1 MVIDMA
7 TPEEQEL
14 LNRFAGKKPA
24 SVAIDPLKP
33 IFGGETPEQITAR
46 RAEEGRKGAEETR
59 QQEAARLAQEAADRA
74 ARNETRDVEQRSFQR
89 VGELRKEFLSMPE
102 VRDFRNV
109 LNSTQQIVSLAQ
121 GEGSAMGD
129 LASIFSYMK
138 TLDPSSTV
146 REGEAASAQ
155 NAAGIPER
163 LRNYYNNLRSG
174 KRLSPDQRA
183 DMANTAIT
191 LYKSRAGNYNS
202 LANTYRGLL
211 NLQGANPDEN
221 GVVLAPELTFQPA
234 GQSPAAGTGEGPNVT
249 VTPEDSIATFGQLT
263 YDNKGNLVG
272 RAYRASGGEIFNAQ
286 GQPLGLTGT
295 VSEEALQTAAP
306 SFYESA
312 LGAVTG
318 ADRSTAT
325 TERLPDWVQMPGIN
339 DLLSSAAWKTG
350 LGTAFGGSPQEIA
363 QIVQA
368 NFPGTQV
375 YQDEKGNYILRS
387 AIDGKDYAIKP
398 GFQISDIPRA
408 GNIIGLGL
416 LGGGGAGV
424 TALQT
429 AGREALM
436 QTGIEAAQAGTGGT
450 FNPSDIA
457 MAGVL
462 GGGAQRGLE
471 VLPGAAGRMV
481 GRMMGNAP
489 AMPSAAGIGE
499 DFVREL
505 PGGIPLPSGRISAA
519 PAGGSP
525 MGGTPAAAIPTPAEV
540 VPTGMPTG
548 GAAPEIGGVG
558 GLSSAPT
565 AGSRP
570 LQFSVAPAEILSRS
584 GTRSMPGAGVLDDA
598 DIGDRDAVLDALGL
612 PRDRRRLGA
621 QTGNKAQIEDE
632 VMVSK
637 LGEGSERMVDQF
649 DLESRHLGEYAL
661 DLIDRTGGTLNL
673 DAVNRGNAIVKP
685 LEDYQA
691 WYKGRIGELY
701 KQADEAAAA
710 SGVPITLQGLNDALR
725 VDSTFASKS
734 GLITL
739 RNGVRKYLKEINAVD
754 KTGQPL
760 PLNTVMAEKVRQY
773 LNDNWTPENSAVIG
787 KLKASID
794 NDVLSAL
801 PADVYAAARQ
811 MRANYADV
819 FEKPE
824 GLAKILE
831 IDGPEGIN
839 RSIPVDQ
846 LGDRLTNWAQKNSAQ
861 FNNIVKTLENM
872 PTPVLQQ
879 QGRQAVGEI
888 RANLL
893 ESILK
898 QNVDL
903 EDISQGG
910 DAFWR
915 GSDKSLGK
923 AMTPYKG
930 KLTNLFGPEVAD
942 RLETLRVG
950 ARILR
955 PVDPNPSGTATASQR
970 LVGKTREAL
979 LRSTGG
985 GIGGTLGTVVGGP
998 AGAAVGGIAGE
1009 RLGAKM
1015 VQRAEVAARE
1025 RAIASSLD
1033 DAAKAKQLAKMR
1045 ARRKPQ

>member
-1 MVIDMA
+1 MSAGVVIA
-7 TPEEQEL
+7 PKPEKPEKPTETF
-14 LNRFAGKKPA
+14 RFAT
-24 SVAIDPLKP
+24 
-33 IFGGETPEQITAR
+33 E
-46 RAEEGRKGAEETR
+46 AEKVG
-59 QQEAARLAQEAADRA
+59 ARLDPNRSYQINEVTGEFKDVSGQAPAKAPTPADPNRLLKLNTA
-74 ARNETRDVEQRSFQR
+74 LDQVKSLRDIASRYLSTGVTAGKLKDTPILGLF
-89 VGELRKEFLSMPE
+89 VG
-102 VRDFRNV
+102 
-109 LNSTQQIVSLAQ
+109 
-121 GEGSAMGD
+121 
-129 LASIFSYMK
+129 
-138 TLDPSSTV
+138 
-146 REGEAASAQ
+146 Q
-155 NAAGIPER
+155 N
-163 LRNYYNNLRSG
+163 
-174 KRLSPDQRA
+174 RA
-183 DMANTAIT
+183 DLEGGLET
-191 LYKSRAGNYNS
+191 LSGQLIQDQLTELAKVNPGGIAS
-202 LANTYRGLL
+202 LANAESEARRLASSIANLDPNQSQEKFLDGLKRAEDYFTRQL
-211 NLQGANPDEN
+211 
-221 GVVLAPELTFQPA
+221 ELSGGQRTGQP
-234 GQSPAAGTGEGPNVT
+234 PAAGTGEGPNVT

-263 YDNKGNLVG
+263 YDSKGNLVG
-272 RAYRASGGEIFNAQ
+272 RAYQESGGDIYNAQ
-286 GQPLGLTGT
+286 GQFLGLVGT
-295 VSEEALQTAAP
+295 VVGELQTAAP

-318 ADRSTAT
+318 ADQSTAT

-489 AMPSAAGIGE
+489 AMPSAAGMGE

-505 PGGIPLPSGRISAA
+505 PGGIPLPGGGISAA

-525 MGGTPAAAIPTPAEV
+525 MGGTPAAAIPTPTEV

-598 DIGDRDAVLDALGL
+598 DIGDRNAVLDALGL
-612 PRDRRRLGA
+612 PGDRRRLGA

-754 KTGQPL
+754 KTGKPL

-801 PADVYAAARQ
+801 PADVYADARQ

-903 EDISQGG
+903 EDIAQGG

>member
-46 RAEEGRKGAEETR
+46 RAEERRKGAEETR

-74 ARNETRDVEQRSFQR
+74 ARGETRDVEQRGFQR

-109 LNSTQQIVSLAQ
+109 LNSTQQIVALAQ

-138 TLDPSSTV
+138 TLDPGSTV

-163 LRNYYNNLRSG
+163 FRNYYNNLLSG
-174 KRLSPDQRA
+174 ERLSPDQRA

-211 NLQGANPDEN
+211 NSQGANPDEN

-234 GQSPAAGTGEGPNVT
+234 GQPPAAGTGEGPNVT

-263 YDNKGNLVG
+263 YDSKGNLVG
-272 RAYRASGGEIFNAQ
+272 RAYQESGGDIYNAQ
-286 GQPLGLTGT
+286 GQFLGLVGT
-295 VSEEALQTAAP
+295 VVGELQTAAP

-312 LGAVTG
+312 LDAVTG

-457 MAGVL
+457 TAAAL

-489 AMPSAAGIGE
+489 AMPSAAGMGE

-505 PGGIPLPSGRISAA
+505 PGGIPLPGGGISAA

-525 MGGTPAAAIPTPAEV
+525 MGGTPAAAMPTPTEV

-548 GAAPEIGGVG
+548 GAAPEIGGTRGSAGAMSTSEETIRAQRALELPIPIELARFQRTRNFAEQQRARELAKNNEVG
-558 GLSSAPT
+558 GPIRERMTQQQDALRQNFERFIEGT
-565 AGSRP
+565 GSQVWENP
-570 LQFSVAPAEILSRS
+570 YEQ
-584 GTRSMPGAGVLDDA
+584 GGVIA
-598 DIGDRDAVLDALGL
+598 DALGTL
-612 PRDRRRLGA
+612 AKRERTKINALYKRADAAGETMEPVGYQDVVAFINEQTPTTRDKLAPVLNAVKEEIAKNDPTNSGTVTLKAMEDVRKLINRVSQPGTPDAEFGRQMKQIIDASTEGAGGDVYKRARAARSKYAQDFENIDLVQKVFDNKPNTAERYIALEKVTDRISGANTPLDSVNHLLGLLDRAGPRGERAKRELQGA
-621 QTGNKAQIEDE
+621 IMEKIRDQAYRGITTDEAGGTVIQPAALNKI
-632 VMVSK
+632 VT
-637 LGEGSERMVDQF
+637 
-649 DLESRHLGEYAL
+649 DL
-661 DLIDRTGGTLNL
+661 DRTGKLDVIFDRKTADLLRTVNDVTKDIVTAPPGSVNASGTSS
-673 DAVNRGNAIVKP
+673 AVMNAIDTMATFGTTGIP
-685 LEDYQA
+685 
-691 WYKGRIGELY
+691 
-701 KQADEAAAA
+701 
-710 SGVPITLQGLNDALR
+710 VPA
-725 VDSTFASKS
+725 
-734 GLITL
+734 
-739 RNGVRKYLKEINAVD
+739 
-754 KTGQPL
+754 
-760 PLNTVMAEKVRQY
+760 
-773 LNDNWTPENSAVIG
+773 
-787 KLKASID
+787 
-794 NDVLSAL
+794 
-801 PADVYAAARQ
+801 
-811 MRANYADV
+811 
-819 FEKPE
+819 
-824 GLAKILE
+824 AKILNE
-831 IDGPEGIN
+831 F
-839 RSIPVDQ
+839 R
-846 LGDRLTNWAQKNSAQ
+846 
-861 FNNIVKTLENM
+861 
-872 PTPVLQQ
+872 
-879 QGRQAVGEI
+879 
-888 RANLL
+888 
-893 ESILK
+893 
-898 QNVDL
+898 
-903 EDISQGG
+903 
-910 DAFWR
+910 
-915 GSDKSLGK
+915 K
-923 AMTPYKG
+923 AMANRGLRK
-930 KLTNLFGPEVAD
+930 EVK
-942 RLETLRVG
+942 RL
-950 ARILR
+950 
-955 PVDPNPSGTATASQR
+955 
-970 LVGKTREAL
+970 
-979 LRSTGG
+979 
-985 GIGGTLGTVVGGP
+985 
-998 AGAAVGGIAGE
+998 
-1009 RLGAKM
+1009 
-1015 VQRAEVAARE
+1015 
-1025 RAIASSLD
+1025 LD
-1033 DAAKAKQLAKMR
+1033 
-1045 ARRKPQ
+1045 